1 MADSPASLRDL
12 TAGISAHSL
21 SSGATLLGRVGDK
34 EVVLARAGD
43 RFFAVGAHCTHYHGP
58 LAEGLIVGDTIRC
71 PWHHACFRLDTGE
84 VVRAPALDPIAC
96 WRVERQG
103 DLVFVRDQIS
113 KPSTQPSAA
122 GSRTSPSSIVIVGGG
137 PAGLSAVNTLRAE
150 GYEGQ
155 VTMISADHDPPVD
168 RPNLSKDFLAGEAQ
182 DDWLP
187 LWPQDLY
194 AERHVKL
201 VLKAN
206 VSSIDT
212 AARTVVLENGSTREY
227 GALLLATGAEP
238 VHLTIPGADST
249 KAYYLRTWADSRT
262 IIERAKGAKRAV
274 VVGASFIG
282 LEVAAS
288 LRTRDIAVDVVAP
301 DHLPL
306 ERVMGTELGRFVQ
319 SVHETHGVTFHLGET
334 VKSVAGRTVTLSGG
348 GTIEADF
355 LVIGVGVKPSVA
367 LAERAGLTMD
377 RGILV
382 NEFLETSAPGI
393 FAAGDAA
400 RWPDPHT
407 GDRIRVEH
415 FVVAER
421 MGQVAARNMLGR
433 RERFDAVPFFWSQ
446 HYDVTIRY
454 VGHAEKWDRVQIDG
468 SLDARDA
475 SVSFMRGGRRLACA
489 TVSRDLEN
497 LQAEVELE
505 GALAHR

>member
-1 MADSPASLRDL
+1 MADSPESSRDL
-12 TAGISAHSL
+12 TAGISARSL
-21 SSGATLLGRVGDK
+21 SNGATLLGHVGDK

-71 PWHHACFRLDTGE
+71 PWHHACFRLDTGQ

-103 DLVFVRDQIS
+103 DMVFVREKMPES
-113 KPSTQPSAA
+113 KPRPSAA
-122 GSRTSPSSIVIVGGG
+122 ESRQHPSSIVIVGGG
-137 PAGLSAVNTLRAE
+137 VAGLSAANTLRAE
-150 GYEGQ
+150 GYDGP
-155 VTMISADHDPPVD
+155 VVMISADHDPPVD

-187 LWPQDLY
+187 LWPSDLY
-194 AERHVKL
+194 AERHVEL
-201 VLKAN
+201 VLNTNA
-206 VSSIDT
+206 SSIDV
-212 AARTVVLENGSTREY
+212 AARAVVLDNGSKREY

-238 VHLTIPGADST
+238 VRLPIPGADSA
-249 KAYYLRTWADSRT
+249 KMHYLRSWADSRA
-262 IIERAKGAKRAV
+262 IIERTKGASRAV

-306 ERVMGTELGRFVQ
+306 ERIMGAELGHFIQ
-319 SVHETHGVTFHLGET
+319 SVHETHGVVFHLGET
-334 VKSVAGRTVTLSGG
+334 VKSVAGRRVTLSGG
-348 GTIEADF
+348 TTLDADV
-355 LVIGVGVKPSVA
+355 LVVGVGVKPLVA
-367 LAERAGLTMD
+367 LAERSGLAMD

-407 GDRIRVEH
+407 GERIRVEH

-454 VGHAEKWDRVQIDG
+454 VGHAEKWDRVHVDG

-475 SVSFMRGGRRLACA
+475 SVSFMRGSSRLACA
-489 TVSRDLEN
+489 TVSRDREN
-497 LQAEVELE
+497 LQAEIELE
-505 GALAHR
+505 GALAHH